1 MIVTNPA
8 GNSAGTGT
16 TNYKAMAMVT
26 TLFFCWG
33 FCTVINDTVIPH
45 LQTIFALSYLEASLI
60 QLAFFSSYFVFAMPA
75 GKLVEW
81 IGYQKSMVVGLLT
94 MGAGALLFV
103 PAASVATYGFF
114 LGAEIVLAAGVT
126 ILQVAANPYVTIL
139 GPPETASSRLNLTQA
154 FNTLG
159 DTVAPYVGGA
169 LILGTAVVADP
180 NHPLSG
186 TALNAFRIQQA
197 ANIKLPF
204 MAIAAVVIVLAL
216 AIALYRFPRIETTQ
230 DYRPG
235 SLDISKD
242 SIWHHPHLYLGAI
255 AIFVYVGAEVSIGTF
270 LVKYF
275 NDPLIAGLPL
285 EKGAKLVALYW
296 ASMMVGRF
304 IGSAVMQKIAA
315 NKILAAAAIG
325 ASLLVLASLLGTG
338 YFALVTILAVGLF
351 NSIMFP
357 TIFTLGVAELGP
369 LTGRGSGLLVQAIV
383 GGAVF
388 PVIMG
393 ALADRFGVH
402 HSMVLPF
409 LCYLFI
415 IYYGF
420 KGYEIAPT
428 EAKAHLEAVS

>member
-1 MIVTNPA
+1 
-8 GNSAGTGT
+8 
-16 TNYKAMAMVT
+16 MAMVT

-45 LQTIFALSYLEASLI
+45 LQTIFALTYLEASMI

-114 LGAEIVLAAGVT
+114 LCAEIVLAAGVT

-169 LILGTAVVADP
+169 LILGTAVVANP
-180 NHPLSG
+180 NHPLTG
-186 TALNAFRIQQA
+186 QALTAFRIQQA

-204 MAIAAVVIVLAL
+204 ISIATVVVVLAL
-216 AIALYRFPRIETTQ
+216 AIALYKFPRIETTQ
-230 DYRPG
+230 DYRPS
-235 SLDISKD
+235 SLNIQKD

-285 EKGAKLVALYW
+285 ETGAKLVTLYW

-315 NKILAAAAIG
+315 NKMLAAAAIG

-383 GGAVF
+383 GGALF

-409 LCYLFI
+409 LCYAFI

-420 KGYEIAPT
+420 KGYKIAPD
-428 EAKAHLEAVS
+428 EPKSHLAPVS